1 MNKLGYIISGIAY
14 LLLALAYVFRGK
26 IQVGNTVYKVAHREM
41 QLVVSILYLTLGY
54 VYIVDGVYDQFEDA
68 FEEEK
73 EEEKEKE
80 QKKKEHTYKY
90 LKIISLYVI
99 LAVIVYYYGKKMI
112 ATEEH

>member
-1 MNKLGYIISGIAY
+1 
-14 LLLALAYVFRGK
+14 
-26 IQVGNTVYKVAHREM
+26 M